1 MLITSIFHKKNIFSQ
16 FILHSHLKQTNF
28 YSIMKLTHYFLVG
41 GMALM
46 AACGSSEQKQA
57 ESKPSAP
64 AACVDNDSTF
74 NYEAERFEDIRILKY
89 RIPCW
94 DRLSLQQKELVYYLT
109 QAGLAGRDMMWDQ
122 NYKHNLEIRSILE
135 KIYTSY
141 NGDKAATDWLSF
153 ETYLKQI
160 WMSNGIHHHYSNLK
174 HQPKF
179 SATYFDQL
187 LAATSTE
194 CSDEIKKVIFDAKI
208 APRKV
213 EKDASKGL
221 VENSAVNMY
230 GEGVTT
236 KEAQEYYASLAK
248 PNDRSPLSY
257 GINAKLVK
265 KDGKLVEEVYKIG
278 GLYGAAL
285 EKVVFW
291 LEKAEKVA
299 ENDQQAVAIRKLMD
313 FYRTGDLRAW
323 DDFNIQWVGAT
334 KGDIDFIHGFVE
346 VYNDPLGNRG
356 SYESIIQIND
366 FEASDRMKVMME
378 NAQYF
383 EDNSPIMAQHKKKEV
398 KGITYRVVNV
408 AGESGDASPSTPIGV
423 NLPNAQWIRTVH
435 GSKSV
440 SLGNIEDAY
449 SKAAGSGTL
458 NEFAHDA
465 EEIERAKKYGDIAGK
480 LHTAMH
486 EVIGHASGQL
496 EEGKA
501 PSSQTLKEFAS
512 TIEEG
517 RADLVALYYI
527 MDQKL
532 VDMGLMESLE
542 VGKAEYD
549 GYLRN
554 GMLTQLRRLKVGEE
568 IEEAH
573 MRNRAWVSNWIYEKG
588 MKDSVIVKV
597 ARDGKTFIDIRD
609 YDKMR
614 VLVGELLKEVQRIT
628 SQGDYAAAKALAD
641 GYGKKVDQKL
651 HQEVLDRGNKLNIP
665 PYAGFMN
672 PVLEPVMDASG
683 KITDVKVTY
692 MDKFAEQMLYYSKN
706 YSTLAPVK

>member
-1 MLITSIFHKKNIFSQ
+1 MKFSRYV
-16 FILHSHLKQTNF
+16 IIGSL
-28 YSIMKLTHYFLVG
+28 
-41 GMALM
+41 ALM
-46 AACGSSEQKQA
+46 ACGSGDQQPAATQEAK
-57 ESKPSAP
+57 AP

-74 NYEAERFEDIRILKY
+74 KYEVESFADIRILRY

-94 DRLSLQQKELVYYLT
+94 DRLTLKQQELVYYLT
-109 QAGLAGRDMMWDQ
+109 QAGLAGRDIMWDQ

-135 KIYTSY
+135 KIYTTYS
-141 NGDKAATDWLSF
+141 GDKTVAEWVAF

-174 HQPKF
+174 HTPKF
-179 SATYFDQL
+179 TKTYFSSLLSAT
-187 LAATSTE
+187 TTE
-194 CSDEIKKVIFDAKI
+194 CSPEIMEVIFNPKVDA
-208 APRKV
+208 RKV
-213 EKDASKGL
+213 EKDAAKGL

-230 GEGVTT
+230 GDDVTT

-248 PNDRSPLSY
+248 PGDRAPLSY

-265 KDGKLVEEVYKIG
+265 KDGKLTEEVYKVG
-278 GLYGAAL
+278 GLYGTAL
-285 EKVVFW
+285 EKVVYW

-299 ENDQQAVAIRKLMD
+299 ENDQQAAALRKLVK
-313 FYRTGDLRAW
+313 FYQTGDLRTW
-323 DDFNIQWVGAT
+323 DDFNIQWAGAT
-334 KGDIDFIHGFVE
+334 EGDIDYIHGFVE

-356 SYESIIQIND
+356 SYEAIVQIND
-366 FEASDRMKVMME
+366 FEASDRMKVMMQ

-383 EDNSPIMAQHKKKEV
+383 EDNSPIMSQHKKKEV

-423 NLPNAQWIRTVH
+423 NLPNAQWIRTTH

-449 SKAAGSGTL
+449 NNAPGGGML
-458 NEFAHDA
+458 EEFANDA
-465 EEIERAKKYGDIAGK
+465 EEVERAKKYGNIAGK

-496 EEGKA
+496 EEGVA

-517 RADLVALYYI
+517 RADLVALYYV
-527 MDQKL
+527 MDPKL
-532 VDMGLMESLE
+532 VELGLMESLE

-554 GMLTQLRRLKVGEE
+554 GMLVQLRRLKLGEE

-588 MKDSVIVKV
+588 LAENVIVKEV
-597 ARDGKTFIDIRD
+597 RDGKTFIDIKD

-614 VLVGELLKEVQRIT
+614 VLVGDLLKEVQRIT
-628 SQGDYAAAKALAD
+628 SSGDYNAAKALAD
-641 GYGKKVDQKL
+641 GYGKKVDAKI
-651 HQEVLDRGNKLNIP
+651 HKEVLDRSDKLNIP
-665 PYAGFMN
+665 AYGGFMN
-672 PVLEPVMDASG
+672 PVLVPEMDAAG
-683 KITDVKVTY
+683 KITKINVTY
-692 MDKFAEQMLYYSKN
+692 QDKFADQMLMYSKE
-706 YSTLAPVK
+706 YGFLAPKK

>member
-1 MLITSIFHKKNIFSQ
+1 MKI
-16 FILHSHLKQTNF
+16 SH
-28 YSIMKLTHYFLVG
+28 YLVLG

-46 AACGSSEQKQA
+46 ASCGGEQKPA
-57 ESKPSAP
+57 EQPTAQAP

-74 NYEAERFEDIRILKY
+74 AYEVDRFEDVRILRY

-94 DRLSLQQKELVYYLT
+94 DRLSLKQKELVYYLT
-109 QAGLAGRDMMWDQ
+109 QAGLAGRDMLWDQ
-122 NYKHNLEIRSILE
+122 NYKHNLEIRSTLE
-135 KIYTSY
+135 KIYTTY
-141 NGDKAATDWLSF
+141 NGDKSAAEWLLF
-153 ETYLKQI
+153 ESYLKQV

-179 SATYFDQL
+179 SKKYFDEV
-187 LAATSTE
+187 LAATATE
-194 CSDEIKKVIFDAKI
+194 CSAEIKEVIFNPKI

-213 EKDASKGL
+213 EKDAKKGL

-236 KEAQEYYASLAK
+236 AEAQAYYQSLQK
-248 PNDRSPLSY
+248 PDDRAPLSY
-257 GINAKLVK
+257 GLNAKLIK
-265 KDGKLVEEVYKIG
+265 KDGKLVEDVYRVG

-285 EKVVFW
+285 EKVNYW

-299 ENDQQAVAIRKLMD
+299 ENDKQAVALRKLME
-313 FYRTGDLRAW
+313 FYKTGDLRTW

-334 KGDIDFIHGFVE
+334 EGDIDYIHGFVE

-356 SYESIIQIND
+356 SFESVVQIND
-366 FEASDRMKVMME
+366 FEASDRMKVMMQ

-383 EDNSPIMAQHKKKEV
+383 EDNSPVNAQHKKKEV
-398 KGITYRVVNV
+398 KGITYKVVNV
-408 AGESGDASPSTPIGV
+408 AGEAGDASPSTPIGV

-440 SLGNIEDAY
+440 SLGNIENAY
-449 SKAAGSGTL
+449 NKAAGSGMLT
-458 NEFAHDA
+458 EFANDA
-465 EEIERAKKYGDIAGK
+465 EEVARAQKYGDVAGK

-496 EEGKA
+496 EEGVA
-501 PSSQTLKEFAS
+501 PSSQTLKEYAS

-527 MDQKL
+527 MDPKL
-532 VDMGLMESLE
+532 VELGLMESLE

-554 GMLTQLRRLKVGEE
+554 GMLVQLRRLKVGEE

-588 MKDSVIVKV
+588 KADSVIVISQ
-597 ARDGKTFIDIRD
+597 REGKTFIDIRD
-609 YDKMR
+609 YEKMR
-614 VLVGELLKEVQRIT
+614 VLVGELLKEVQRMT
-628 SQGDYAAAKALAD
+628 SSGDYKAAAALAD

-651 HQEVLDRGNKLNIP
+651 HKEVIDRSDKLNIP

-672 PVLEPVMDASG
+672 PLLEPVMDASG
-683 KITDVKVTY
+683 NITDVKVTY
-692 MDKFAEQMLYYSKN
+692 VDKFADQMLYYSKN
-706 YSTLAPVK
+706 FGFLAPKK

>member
-1 MLITSIFHKKNIFSQ
+1 MKI
-16 FILHSHLKQTNF
+16 SH
-28 YSIMKLTHYFLVG
+28 YLVLG
-41 GMALM
+41 GMALLTS
-46 AACGSSEQKQA
+46 CGGEQKPA
-57 ESKPSAP
+57 EQPAAQAP

-74 NYEAERFEDIRILKY
+74 AYEVDRFEDVRILRY

-94 DRLSLQQKELVYYLT
+94 DRLSLKQKELVYYLT
-109 QAGLAGRDMMWDQ
+109 QAGLAGRDMLWDQ

-135 KIYTSY
+135 KIYTTY
-141 NGDKAATDWLSF
+141 NGDKTAAEWLLF
-153 ETYLKQI
+153 ESYLKQV

-179 SATYFDQL
+179 SKKYFDDV
-187 LAATSTE
+187 LAATTTE
-194 CSDEIKKVIFDAKI
+194 CSAEIKEVIFNPKI

-213 EKDASKGL
+213 EKDAKKGL

-236 KEAQEYYASLAK
+236 AEAQAYYQSLQK
-248 PNDRSPLSY
+248 PDDRAPLSY
-257 GINAKLVK
+257 GLNAKLIK
-265 KDGKLVEEVYKIG
+265 KDGKLVEDVYRVG

-285 EKVVFW
+285 EKVNFW

-299 ENDQQAVAIRKLMD
+299 ENDKQAVALRKLME
-313 FYRTGDLRAW
+313 FYKTGDLRTW

-334 KGDIDFIHGFVE
+334 EGDIDYIHGFVE

-356 SYESIIQIND
+356 SFESVVQIND
-366 FEASDRMKVMME
+366 FEASDRMKVMMQ

-383 EDNSPIMAQHKKKEV
+383 EDNSPVNAQHKKKEV
-398 KGITYRVVNV
+398 KGITYKVVNV
-408 AGESGDASPSTPIGV
+408 AGEAGDASPSTPIGV

-440 SLGNIEDAY
+440 SLGNIENAY
-449 SKAAGSGTL
+449 NKAAGSGMLT
-458 NEFAHDA
+458 EFANDA
-465 EEIERAKKYGDIAGK
+465 EEVARAQKYGDVAGK

-496 EEGKA
+496 EEGVA
-501 PSSQTLKEFAS
+501 PSSQTLKEYAS

-527 MDQKL
+527 MDPKL
-532 VDMGLMESLE
+532 VELGLMESLE

-554 GMLTQLRRLKVGEE
+554 GMLVQLRRLKVGEE

-588 MKDSVIVKV
+588 KADSVIVISQ
-597 ARDGKTFIDIRD
+597 REGKTFIDIRD
-609 YDKMR
+609 YEKMR
-614 VLVGELLKEVQRIT
+614 VLVGELLKEVQRMT
-628 SQGDYAAAKALAD
+628 SSGDYKAAAALAD

-651 HQEVLDRGNKLNIP
+651 HKEVIDRSDKLNIP

-672 PVLEPVMDASG
+672 PLLEPVMDASG
-683 KITDVKVTY
+683 NITDVKVTY
-692 MDKFAEQMLYYSKN
+692 VDKFADQMLYYSKN
-706 YSTLAPVK
+706 FGFLAPKK